1 MQRKEQISLWT
12 CWRAWQLLA
21 EPLGCKVWLCALPVL
36 HPARLLLT
44 TQRLGEEGCQTADK
58 TNPAG
63 ARNPRSVWN
72 LPVKLGSPLPICS
85 LARSI
90 HTLLSSWFCKLK
102 VVTVSLRVCSE
113 CRRQVVTECPLL
125 CFPHLSPSPIPCPRN
140 IPPDVGVNPCSA

>member
-1 MQRKEQISLWT
+1 MNVLES
-12 CWRAWQLLA
+12 LA
-21 EPLGCKVWLCALPVL
+21 EPVGCKVWLWAHPAL

-44 TQRLGEEGCQTADK
+44 TRSLGEEGRQTADK

-90 HTLLSSWFCKLK
+90 HTLLSSWFYKLK
-102 VVTVSLRVCSE
+102 VVTVSLQACSE
-113 CRRQVVTECPLL
+113 CGRQVVAE
-125 CFPHLSPSPIPCPRN
+125 
-140 IPPDVGVNPCSA
+140 